1 VIKVQ
6 NDSTEHRIAV
16 ASSREARLEEM
27 MNAYGDHVK
36 YLIYSYVKDWS
47 ITSDL
52 VQEVFV
58 SVYTKLEAFEGRSTY
73 KTWIYS
79 IAINRAK
86 DYLKSWHY
94 RHIAVAEKVAFYLR
108 DGNRTPEEAVIQNAS
123 NQELL
128 KAVWALPVKYREV
141 ILLHYYQDLSV
152 LEIGE
157 TLGYPIKTIKTR
169 LLRAKDKIRN
179 TYNRVERGRHYESI

>member
-1 VIKVQ
+1 VITVQ
-6 NDSTEHRIAV
+6 DDSAERRIAI
-16 ASSREARLEEM
+16 APSREEKLEIM
-27 MNAYGDHVK
+27 MDTYGDHMK

-47 ITSDL
+47 MTSDL
-52 VQEVFV
+52 IQEVFV
-58 SVYTKLEAFEGRSTY
+58 SAYTKLDVFEGRSTY
-73 KTWIYS
+73 KTWLYS

-86 DYLKSWHY
+86 DYIKSWHY
-94 RHIAVAEKVAFYLR
+94 RHIAVAEKVAFYLK
-108 DGNRTPEEAVIQNAS
+108 DGNRTPEEAAIQNAS

-152 LEIGE
+152 SEISE

-179 TYNRVERGRHYESI
+179 TYIPVERGGHYESI